1 MGWGG
6 LRRANCMR
14 GKWFQT
20 TESAPV
26 NRGSALVDPDE
37 ALSLGLKRSGRR
49 SGRSVRAADMDRSAR
64 PSPRPATKSS
74 MAGWLYMTGLGGY
87 LLAVL
92 DNLFKRMTGN
102 ERLL

>member
-37 ALSLGLKRSGRR
+37 ALSLGLKEAGGGGAVALCGRR
-49 SGRSVRAADMDRSAR
+49 TWIAAPDHRLGLQPNPAWPVGSIWLDLVDTYSLRSTTSLSA
-64 PSPRPATKSS
+64 
-74 MAGWLYMTGLGGY
+74 
-87 LLAVL
+87 
-92 DNLFKRMTGN
+92 
-102 ERLL
+102 